1 MLNVGVIG
9 LGNGGNQQALLAKR
23 RWAIDSMAINCSER
37 DLSTLGNE
45 IPTYVIGDARGAG
58 KNRDEAK
65 RSLKESI
72 QSVLQ
77 KKEFVSFCEDK
88 DVVFIN
94 STTGGGTGSGIA
106 PLFCEI
112 CSKVFPDQLFILVA
126 TIPTLNE
133 GMSTQLNTIEYL
145 KELYNTLNNVTY
157 MIYDNDKLA
166 ELPSHIMMQKINESV
181 VDDINA
187 LRCYFNAT
195 TQYSSID
202 EKDMMTILATPGR
215 IFVSRLEK
223 INEKDTDTISI
234 EDMIV
239 KNIKTN
245 AHAEIQ
251 RDGAVNRTGII
262 VNVSTVMSETL
273 NTHVP
278 AVQNLV
284 GSPVEEFEHITINTD
299 RKMDNNVI
307 FIMSGLSKIAD
318 RILKINER
326 IAEIERLQ
334 DIESD
339 DYDVLD
345 NTEVSK
351 LNSKR
356 LYRTPA
362 ENADKVDLGSIFDKF
377 K

>member
-1 MLNVGVIG
+1 
-9 LGNGGNQQALLAKR
+9 
-23 RWAIDSMAINCSER
+23 
-37 DLSTLGNE
+37 
-45 IPTYVIGDARGAG
+45 
-58 KNRDEAK
+58 
-65 RSLKESI
+65 
-72 QSVLQ
+72 
-77 KKEFVSFCEDK
+77 
-88 DVVFIN
+88 
-94 STTGGGTGSGIA
+94 
-106 PLFCEI
+106 
-112 CSKVFPDQLFILVA
+112 
-126 TIPTLNE
+126 
-133 GMSTQLNTIEYL
+133 
-145 KELYNTLNNVTY
+145 
-157 MIYDNDKLA
+157 
-166 ELPSHIMMQKINESV
+166 
-181 VDDINA
+181 
-187 LRCYFNAT
+187 
-195 TQYSSID
+195 
-202 EKDMMTILATPGR
+202 MMTILATPGR

-362 ENADKVDLGSIFDKF
+362 ENAWVS
-377 K
+377 